1 MGSRGVPGSSPCALR
16 GTSSLALS
24 AAASAVRPAAR
35 PACSFRHWL
44 LSPPPPAPAAG
55 VWLFPFNIH
64 LEMPN

>member
-1 MGSRGVPGSSPCALR
+1 MGSRASLGPLPER
-16 GTSSLALS
+16 GTSCLALS
-24 AAASAVRPAAR
+24 AVASAVQR
-35 PACSFRHWL
+35 PACSFRHCL